1 MTTISAPPIAFSTP
15 RTRLRLTTRGRRLLA
30 FVAALPAVI
39 ALAWAVLGGG
49 SALASLETGASA
61 ASFETVTV
69 ASGDTL
75 WSIAEEI
82 APAAD
87 PRDVVD
93 ALASLNAVDGAALR
107 AGQRLAVPA
116 EYASAP

>member
-1 MTTISAPPIAFSTP
+1 MTAITAQPTAFATP
-15 RTRLRLTTRGRRLLA
+15 RTRLRLTVRGRRLLA
-30 FVAALPAVI
+30 LAAALPVVV

-49 SALASLETGASA
+49 SALASFETGAPT

-69 ASGDTL
+69 STGDTL

-82 APAAD
+82 APRAD

-93 ALASLNAVDGAALR
+93 ALASLNAVGDAALQV
-107 AGQRLAVPA
+107 GQKLAVPA
-116 EYASAP
+116 RYASAP